1 MVVNAVIRKKGK
13 MIGQNYQLDTDSGD
27 QNGRGRNEC
36 SVVSFV
42 ASQCVQNLFLAT
54 VRACYL
60 MQGIYLLVMQK
71 MQKNSA
77 SS

>member
-36 SVVSFV
+36 SEVSFV

-54 VRACYL
+54 VQACYL